1 MIGLGGRAMA
11 FGGAFG
17 SDARRFEIAARS
29 PGGRAKSKIP
39 CHCDQGGKCKA
50 TPVKL
55 TPIPTL
61 LEIPPFS
68 PPFFASGSRPRQLAL
83 IPTLSNDADSDARGL
98 ASRDC
103 ARRLLSRK

>member
-17 SDARRFEIAARS
+17 SDARRFEIAVRS
-29 PGGRAKSKIP
+29 PGEAGRNQRFRATAIKVENARPSYSGRADP
-39 CHCDQGGKCKA
+39 NTN
-50 TPVKL
+50 TPGD
-55 TPIPTL
+55 
-61 LEIPPFS
+61 

-83 IPTLSNDADSDARGL
+83 IPTLSSDADSDARGL
-98 ASRDC
+98 AARDC